1 MHKTYDPKSIVQPGP
16 TYHHGME
23 IVPGSRTLHIS
34 GQIGVDRHGHV
45 GSTVREQADIAFA
58 NVHAILEAAGM
69 RLENLVRI
77 RCFLIDVADIEVLKA
92 SRAAFLGEARPT
104 SSLLIVKA
112 LGDPSWSVEVEAIAA
127 SFA

>member
-1 MHKTYDPKSIVQPGP
+1 
-16 TYHHGME
+16 
-23 IVPGSRTLHIS
+23 
-34 GQIGVDRHGHV
+34 
-45 GSTVREQADIAFA
+45 
-58 NVHAILEAAGM
+58 M